1 MALSLQSG
9 LSLGLIHNGGQFTIQ
24 GSHKD
29 LCASPL
35 EYHGTEAKGT
45 MLQCL
50 FTPPSLGGSYSLS
63 VQSRPLPKV
72 STFFK

>member
-50 FTPPSLGGSYSLS
+50 FTSS
-63 VQSRPLPKV
+63 VRQPWLIYTGDLKRSFI
-72 STFFK
+72 S